1 MSEMIL
7 EVKNLSKKYTEF
19 ALKNINLELPRGYIM
34 GFIGQNGAG
43 KTTTIKAIL
52 NLIRQDSGEV
62 RIFGLDPGEAEME
75 VKNRIGFVGENQYFY
90 EEMSISWTVNFFK
103 KIYSTWNNQLCNE
116 LLDKFK
122 ISRSKRVKDLSKGM
136 RVKLAFALALAHEP
150 ELLILDEPTS
160 GLDPAARHDVLQEIQ
175 EMIKDERKSVFFSSH
190 ITQDIEKIADYVT
203 FIDNGQIIFSEEKD
217 QVLDRFKKVIFSV
230 KDERGIAE
238 LQKEFISFKNIGRSC
253 LGITSSLDLLTGRK
267 SNLISEM
274 EVQRVGLDEI
284 FLAYVKGE
292 VS

>member
-52 NLIRQDSGEV
+52 NLIRQDSGAV
-62 RIFGLDPGEAEME
+62 RIFGLDPREAEME